1 MVRYKLIR
9 YSYAG
14 YKIWLGTNLLE
25 CSFKIQYDK
34 YFLDYSLSEK
44 DIFVKKKHAKNP
56 ARNRDEIDFFS
67 LLV

>member
-44 DIFVKKKHAKNP
+44 DIFVKKNTQKTQQ
-56 ARNRDEIDFFS
+56 EIEMKLIS
-67 LLV
+67 LAC